1 MRALPLLAGA
11 LLLAG
16 CQAVSQVTGLVAG
29 AVSGGA
35 TANPAVGFAVGIG
48 VTAGTDYAMR
58 RITRDWH
65 QGEQDAIA
73 LAASTL
79 PVGQTGPWRVT
90 HSLPIGNEHGDLQ
103 VTRRIETPLAPC
115 EEIAFSVVADSKT
128 PPPWYTATVCRQ
140 ASGWK
145 WASAE
150 PAVARWGF
158 LQ

>member
-1 MRALPLLAGA
+1 MRALLLVST

-16 CQAVSQVTGLVAG
+16 CQVASQATGLVAG

-35 TANPAVGFAVGIG
+35 TANPAVGFAVGVG
-48 VTAGTDYAMR
+48 VTAGTDYAIR
-58 RITRDWH
+58 TITRTWH

-73 LAASTL
+73 QAASTV
-79 PVGQTGPWRVT
+79 PVGQTGPWRVK

-103 VTRRIETPLAPC
+103 VVHRIDTPLAAC
-115 EEIAFSVVADSKT
+115 EEIAFSVVEDSKK

-140 ASGWK
+140 AKGWK

-150 PAVARWGF
+150 PAVPRWGY